1 MSMCSNL
8 QVRHD
13 DLAPGQPPLTTKGD
27 PERRTGELRSQ
38 KNLAELSHTLL
49 LTGIQMNWAPRARLV
64 LTHQQSAS
72 NSLDGVRKICTEV
85 ACPKMARI

>member
-27 PERRTGELRSQ
+27 PDRRTGELRSQ
-38 KNLAELSHTLL
+38 FFGRAFPHPSAHWDPDELGSKSTF
-49 LTGIQMNWAPRARLV
+49 
-64 LTHQQSAS
+64 
-72 NSLDGVRKICTEV
+72 GVDTSTE
-85 ACPKMARI
+85 CIKFIRWCKEDLY